1 MRAIRIERHGG
12 PEVLSRKDIPDREPG
27 EGQVIVRL
35 DAAGVNMI
43 DVQQRSG
50 AYGGV
55 ELPFT
60 PGTEGAG
67 EVVAVGPGVVAPAP
81 GDRVAFAGVPGAYAD
96 RIVAPADRL
105 VAVPDGLD
113 TDRAAAVL
121 LQGMTAHYL
130 VHSVCSLEEGDLVIV
145 HAAAGGVGLLLTQLA
160 AGQGLRVIGT
170 TSSHEKVPS
179 ILEAGAVDVV
189 VRGND
194 ELVATV
200 HERSG
205 GAGARA
211 VFDSVGRDTFDE
223 SLGSL
228 ARRGYL
234 VAFGQSSGPVPPFDV
249 RRLQQAGSV
258 FLTRPG
264 LAHYTATRDELSW
277 RASEVLSQAA
287 SGELNVR
294 VHRTYPLADAAEAH
308 RDLEG
313 RGTIG
318 KLLLRTSDI

>member
-1 MRAIRIERHGG
+1 MSQAVSRDAEQPLRA
-12 PEVLSRKDIPDREPG
+12 LW
-27 EGQVIVRL
+27 
-35 DAAGVNMI
+35 
-43 DVQQRSG
+43 QRYHAYRARFIG
-50 AYGGV
+50 A
-55 ELPFT
+55 
-60 PGTEGAG
+60 
-67 EVVAVGPGVVAPAP
+67 VVASKVNK
-81 GDRVAFAGVPGAYAD
+81 FADVMPELLIGA
-96 RIVAPADRL
+96 
-105 VAVPDGLD
+105 
-113 TDRAAAVL
+113 
-121 LQGMTAHYL
+121 
-130 VHSVCSLEEGDLVIV
+130 
-145 HAAAGGVGLLLTQLA
+145 
-160 AGQGLRVIGT
+160 
-170 TSSHEKVPS
+170 
-179 ILEAGAVDVV
+179 AVDVV

-264 LAHYTATRDELSW
+264 LAHYTATREELSW

-294 VHRTYPLADAAEAH
+294 VHHTYPLADAAEAH

-318 KLLLRTSDI
+318 KLLLRTPDI